1 VQSEPPMG
9 VRKATLE
16 ANWSDSAVETFVVQA
31 TAFAYFTIVRVLNVV
46 DLTIDKT
53 ALDYH

>member
-1 VQSEPPMG
+1 MG

-31 TAFAYFTIVRVLNVV
+31 IAFAYFIIVRVLNVV
-46 DLTIDKT
+46 DPTIDKT

>member
-1 VQSEPPMG
+1 MG

-46 DLTIDKT
+46 DLTMDKT